1 MAMRHLLRIWYYTE
15 RREIRM
21 KRKTINIVLRVLQH
35 LAFWGVAFIA
45 LLNIFTIGFDIKKID
60 YIYTT
65 LFIGTIV
72 WGIYI
77 NLFILIP
84 KLLRGWLI
92 LLYIVLIS
100 GTVALTAYANEMFF
114 MHLSDYL
121 LPGYYFIS
129 YYEFSSI
136 VLFSASL
143 FAITTLLKLSK
154 SWFATLERDK
164 QIAQINAEKRA
175 VELSSLKEQIHPHF
189 LFNTLNGIYSQAL
202 DNSKETPNSVLLLSE
217 MLRYMIYEANEDFI
231 TLKKEIDYVQRFVSL
246 LKQKTDYPERVTI
259 NVDGYSD
266 DIKIAPLLFSPLI
279 DNAYKH
285 GLMRDIRHSY
295 VNIDILIADNGV
307 VTFTIKNN
315 LSNNTDK
322 KQNSFGGIGLN
333 NLTQRLKLIYPNRH
347 TFNIDSSNNSFKV
360 EMTIN
365 TNAD

>member
-1 MAMRHLLRIWYYTE
+1 
-15 RREIRM
+15 M
-21 KRKTINIVLRVLQH
+21 KSKTVKIILRVLQH
-35 LAFWGVAFIA
+35 LAFWGVAFIT
-45 LLNIFTIGFDIKKID
+45 LVNIFTIGFDIKKID
-60 YIYTT
+60 YIYTA
-65 LFIGTIV
+65 LFIGTII

-84 KLLRGWLI
+84 KLLRGWFI
-92 LLYIVLIS
+92 LLYLMLIS

-136 VLFSASL
+136 VLFAASL

-202 DNSKETPNSVLLLSE
+202 DNSKDTPNSVLLLSE
-217 MLRYMIYEANEDFI
+217 MLRYMIYEAKEDFI
-231 TLKKEIDYVQRFVSL
+231 TLKKELDYVQRFVTL

-259 NVDGYSD
+259 DISGDYNN
-266 DIKIAPLLFSPLI
+266 IKIAPLLFSPLI

-285 GLMRDIRHSY
+285 GLMRDIRNSF
-295 VNIDILIADNGV
+295 VNIYIQIVNGYEV
-307 VTFTIKNN
+307 RFTIENN
-315 LSNNTDK
+315 LINSSYNIK
-322 KQNSFGGIGLN
+322 SSFGGIGLN
-333 NLTQRLKLIYPNRH
+333 NLTQRLKLIYPDKH
-347 TFNIDSSNNSFKV
+347 TFSIDRESDIFRVK
-360 EMTIN
+360 MTID
-365 TNAD
+365 TKTD